1 MKHFSPEEWRSYGK
15 GPAKEKDVLM
25 EKHLL
30 DCDACFQL
38 FLDSIDDQAVEEARA
53 LVPPD
58 FTARTCDLI
67 RASDWKEKQPPAHF
81 QRKRLLAY
89 YAVAAAIT
97 ITLCGGGIFQSWSN
111 AAVRIN
117 SHLNP
122 AAETPSKYEAILF
135 NWPTRLQE
143 ISNDWLNP
151 MEIEKHKEVK

>member
-1 MKHFSPEEWRSYGK
+1 MKHFSPEEWRTYGK

-30 DCDACFQL
+30 DCDACLQL

-58 FTARTCDLI
+58 FTARTCDLL
-67 RASDWKEKQPPAHF
+67 RANTRKEERRPVRS
-81 QRKRLLAY
+81 QRKRLLAC

-97 ITLCGGGIFQSWSN
+97 IMLSGSGVFQTWSDTSRMN
-111 AAVRIN
+111 L
-117 SHLNP
+117 HYNP
-122 AAETPSKYEAILF
+122 TAQTVGKYEDILF
-135 NWPTRLQE
+135 NWPARLQE
-143 ISNDWLNP
+143 ISNGWLNN